1 MKPAAT
7 VPWVLRH
14 RVFLCLLF
22 CLWLPGVLLAGEPDQ
37 QQPEVDR
44 AAPEAV
50 LINGEGKLRDSVR
63 EGAVVA
69 TKEKHEVLQIHQPC
83 PEMHA
88 HIIIAYDL

>member
-7 VPWVLRH
+7 VSWLLRH

-44 AAPEAV
+44 AAPEAA

-83 PEMHA
+83 PEMHT